1 MYLALGWG
9 GVILSVV
16 FYAAFDHPLLPTIFF
31 FLGAAGFIIDHKE
44 SNK

>member
-1 MYLALGWG
+1 MYLAIGWG
-9 GVILSVV
+9 GVILSVLL
-16 FYAAFDHPLLPTIFF
+16 YAYFDNIILATISF

>member
-1 MYLALGWG
+1 MYLAIGWG

-16 FYAAFDHPLLPTIFF
+16 LYAYFDSIILATISF